1 MPLTIRVSRLPM
13 HSRPCLR
20 RYFAHVPLLLAPVSA
35 VLFVSG
41 ASARPLVNRPALSN
55 PAPFGDSESGRELGE
70 MPMGGPVVKANSAQ
84 IPTAGGP
91 ASDWTGGAPPAGTPA
106 IPGVTYANASD
117 TKSADPSQPPP
128 ALGPA
133 PISIDSVRAIQ
144 VGSQRVNEAPMR
156 VGNLDVLAPLVDEM
170 PLLGA
175 TVTKADLNN
184 VPGDVNSPIE
194 NQFFQINRPN
204 QPPIVMSMGQNKAWI
219 DRNEQ
224 TLRAAPLVV
233 GNQIYLPIFSLA
245 PLLGA
250 AARLDTNGTLVL
262 TPTVESVQVFP
273 LRDTIAITV
282 KTSKPIPGGLQFK
295 SMTAPDG
302 SSRLYVDFE
311 GYSMGFDALNT
322 TNERIVASGSGD
334 VLRARA
340 GMPSKFPGTTRV
352 TLDLKKNLS
361 GSVMSTPD
369 PTIFAFV
376 VAGKQAPPPPLVPD
390 GRVGYPV
397 PNDLKG
403 MLIVLDAGHGGYD
416 TGARGART
424 NEKDHT
430 LDLIQRLASNLRA
443 RGADVQLTRSTDNF
457 ISLQGRVDFA
467 NTRKAD
473 LFISIHNNASD
484 NKASNGTETFYYT
497 AQSVGLAR
505 EIHRELSKAT
515 GLANRGVSSA
525 RFFVIRKTWMPSVLL
540 EVAFVTNPREEG
552 LLSSPDWCQRVV
564 DGVTRGVSN
573 YAKIYGKG
581 SYN

>member
-1 MPLTIRVSRLPM
+1 M

-20 RYFAHVPLLLAPVSA
+20 RYLARVPLLLAPVSA
-35 VLFVSG
+35 AFFVSG

-55 PAPFGDSESGRELGE
+55 PAPFGDPDSDHELGE
-70 MPMGGPVVKANSAQ
+70 MPMGGPVIKANSAQ
-84 IPTAGGP
+84 APASTSP
-91 ASDWTGGAPPAGTPA
+91 ASDWKGGAPPKGMPA
-106 IPGVTYANASD
+106 VPGVTYANASD
-117 TKSADPSQPPP
+117 TQSTDPSQPPP
-128 ALGPA
+128 AQGPA
-133 PISIDSVRAIQ
+133 PIPIDSVRAIQ

-170 PLLGA
+170 PMLGA

-184 VPGDVNSPIE
+184 VPGDPNSPIE
-194 NQFFQINRPN
+194 NQFFQINRPG
-204 QPPIVMSMGQNKAWI
+204 QSPIVLCMGQNKAWI

-233 GNQIYLPIFSLA
+233 GNQIYLPIFSIA
-245 PLLGA
+245 PLIGA
-250 AARLDTNGTLVL
+250 STRLDPTGTTLVL

-273 LRDTIAITV
+273 LRDTIAITI
-282 KTSKPIPGGLQFK
+282 KTSKAIPGGLKFK
-295 SMTAPDG
+295 TMDSADG
-302 SSRLYVDFE
+302 STRLYVDFE
-311 GYSMGFDALNT
+311 GYSMGFDALGT
-322 TNERIVASGSGD
+322 TDERVVANGSGD

-352 TLDLKKNLS
+352 TIDLKRNLT
-361 GSVMSTPD
+361 GTVMEAPD

-376 VAGKQAPPPPLVPD
+376 VTPRQAPPT
-390 GRVGYPV
+390 GPV
-397 PNDLKG
+397 PGSPTSYPGGNLKG
-403 MLIVLDAGHGGYD
+403 WNIVLDAGHGGYD
-416 TGARGART
+416 TGARGPRT

-430 LDLIQRLASNLRA
+430 LDLIQRLATDLRG
-443 RGADVQLTRSTDNF
+443 RGANVMLTRSTDNF
-457 ISLQGRVDFA
+457 ISLQGRVDYA
-467 NTRKAD
+467 NNRKAD

-484 NKASNGTETFYYT
+484 NRGSNGTETFYYT

-505 EIHRELSKAT
+505 EIHRELSPAT
-515 GLANRGVSSA
+515 GLANRGISQA

-573 YAKIYGKG
+573 YARIYGKG
-581 SYN
+581 SRN